1 MEKKFK
7 QKGIATFEGLN
18 IGKNKTVQ
26 LKFKLRYDEILTS
39 VELLQGLNNDITVHA
54 KTATGNPM
62 SLGIFTIGAVNF
74 DKDGNATIPFKS
86 LVDNVNLDNICA
98 LVDED
103 YIQLRFQA
111 IIELPDNSEEGG
123 AEEWEDYGYG
133 YGYGEK
139 HTSREGK

>member
-7 QKGIATFEGLN
+7 QKGIATFEGLT

-26 LKFKLRYDEILTS
+26 VKFKLRYDEILTS

-54 KTATGNPM
+54 KTPSSNPM
-62 SLGIFTIGAVNF
+62 SLGIFTIGSVNF

-86 LVDNVNLDNICA
+86 LVDNVNLDNICS
-98 LVDED
+98 LVDEE

-111 IIELPDNSEEGG
+111 IIELPDNGEGG
-123 AEEWEDYGYG
+123 GEEWED
-133 YGYGEK
+133 
-139 HTSREGK
+139 

>member
-7 QKGIATFEGLN
+7 QKGIATFEGLS

-26 LKFKLRYDEILTS
+26 LKFKLRYDEIVTS

-54 KTATGNPM
+54 KTVDSNPM
-62 SLGIFTIGAVNF
+62 NLGIFTLGGISF

-86 LVDNVNLDNICA
+86 LVDNVNLDNICS

-111 IIELPDNSEEGG
+111 LIELPDNSDDNSEEGG
-123 AEEWEDYGYG
+123 AEEEWED
-133 YGYGEK
+133 
-139 HTSREGK
+139 

>member
-7 QKGIATFEGLN
+7 QKGIATFEGLT

-26 LKFKLRYDEILTS
+26 VKFKLRYDEILTS

-54 KTATGNPM
+54 KTPSSNPM
-62 SLGIFTIGAVNF
+62 SLGIFTIGSVNF

-86 LVDNVNLDNICA
+86 LVDNVNLDNICS
-98 LVDED
+98 LVDEE

-111 IIELPDNSEEGG
+111 IIELPDTSEGG
-123 AEEWEDYGYG
+123 GEEWED
-133 YGYGEK
+133 
-139 HTSREGK
+139 